1 MKRTGRW
8 QERALALGMVVVA
21 FGVSSAIG
29 QTRRRTA
36 RENPPQPRRD
46 VENAETGKSK
56 TSTRAEAR
64 QHQLERELEAKLT
77 GSVFEGTWQMT
88 GKEGLDG
95 KAPLSEAR
103 SETYT
108 IAKAAKTLD
117 DHWLIH
123 ARIQYGDTDVTVP
136 IPVRV
141 VWAGDTPIITLD
153 KLPIP
158 GIGRYSA
165 RVMVYGNFYAGA
177 WFGDGYGG
185 VLSGRILRDEKPT
198 SDADPKATTKKE
210 RTPSTP

>member
-1 MKRTGRW
+1 MKWTDRSR
-8 QERALALGMVVVA
+8 ERALALCMVVVA

-29 QTRRRTA
+29 QTGNRTKS
-36 RENPPQPRRD
+36 ENPPQRKGN
-46 VENAETGKSK
+46 VEDEVSAGTKSSKQVNAKQ
-56 TSTRAEAR
+56 R
-64 QHQLERELEAKLT
+64 QLERELEAKLT
-77 GSVFEGTWQMT
+77 GAVFEGTWQMT
-88 GKEGLDG
+88 GKAGLEG

-117 DHWLIH
+117 DHWVIE

-136 IPVRV
+136 IPVRI

-165 RVMVYGNFYAGA
+165 RVMVFGNFYAGA

-185 VLSGRILRDEKPT
+185 VLSGRILRDEKPK
-198 SDADPKATTKKE
+198 SEADPKATSKRE
-210 RTPSTP
+210 RAPSSP

>member
-8 QERALALGMVVVA
+8 QERALALCMVVVA
-21 FGVSSAIG
+21 CGVSSAIG
-29 QTRRRTA
+29 QTGNRTE
-36 RENPPQPRRD
+36 RENPPQGKD
-46 VENAETGKSK
+46 EVENAESGGSQ
-56 TSTRAEAR
+56 TSTRAEVK
-64 QHQLERELEAKLT
+64 QHQREREFEAKLT
-77 GSVFEGTWQMT
+77 GAVFEGSWQMT

-103 SETYT
+103 SETYI

-141 VWAGDTPIITLD
+141 VWAGDTPVITLD
-153 KLPIP
+153 KLSIP

-185 VLSGRILRDEKPT
+185 VLSGRILRDEKPA

-210 RTPSTP
+210 RTPSSP